1 MPSSL
6 TAPVATAMPPTGMAG
21 DRAAQLPT
29 RMKHDTPQ
37 AANSST
43 AMAID
48 GEPTPLVA
56 TVRRAPS
63 RVPVN
68 TA

>member
-6 TAPVATAMPPTGMAG
+6 TAPVATPIPPTGIAG
-21 DRAAQLPT
+21 DKAAQLPT
-29 RMKHDTPQ
+29 RMKHDVPQ
-37 AANSST
+37 AASSST

-56 TVRRAPS
+56 TVSRAPS
-63 RVPVN
+63 RMPVN
-68 TA
+68 TE

>member
-1 MPSSL
+1 
-6 TAPVATAMPPTGMAG
+6 MAG

-29 RMKHDTPQ
+29 RMKHDVPQ
-37 AANSST
+37 AASSST